1 MAGETETL
9 KIGDVVRLK
18 SGGPAMTVMAIGRQG
33 VTCQWFAGLDL
44 QSGVIPETGLTTAL
58 SLPPL
63 PSPPSGPQYHVG
75 LYERAVAKDS
85 I

>member
-1 MAGETETL
+1 M

-18 SGGPAMTVMAIGRQG
+18 SGGPAMTVMALDHQG

-44 QSGVIPETGLTTAL
+44 QMAGFACESLTTAL
-58 SLPPL
+58 TLPDL

-75 LYERAVAKDS
+75 LDERAVAKDS